1 VAMAAYGDYG
11 TAYIGTS
18 IAYTQGGYET
28 GPTASHV
35 APESEGVLMKGIAE
49 LLGVDPGK
57 LRPLR

>member
-1 VAMAAYGDYG
+1 MAAYGDYG
-11 TAYIGTS
+11 TAYIGTA

-35 APESEGVLMKGIAE
+35 APESEDLLMRGIAK
-49 LLGVDPGK
+49 LLKVDAAK